1 MYQGA
6 HAYPWTRL
14 GHTYDWGNSGSE
26 IGPSEFI
33 ILGGPT
39 IQIRFD
45 FPL

>member
-14 GHTYDWGNSGSE
+14 GDTYGWGNPGSE

-33 ILGGPT
+33 ILGGLT
-39 IQIRFD
+39 TLIRFD
-45 FPL
+45 FLL